1 MLEEDGTEIHND
13 DYLFSLENH
22 TKLIILEQSDKWM
35 ASLPPKGMNNF
46 EVTGKNILV
55 QILILNSIKV

>member
-22 TKLIILEQSDKWM
+22 TKLIILEQCDKWV
-35 ASLPPKGMNNF
+35 ASLPPQGMKNF
-46 EVTGKNILV
+46 EVTGKNMMV
-55 QILILNSIKV
+55 QILILTNIKV

>member
-22 TKLIILEQSDKWM
+22 TKLIILEQSDKWV
-35 ASLPPKGMNNF
+35 ASLLPKGMNNF